1 MTDFLPVTV
10 VTVDT
15 VSVPV
20 VVVHAQGAL
29 TADLRAF
36 TPVVGS
42 LDVPAIVRPANSH
55 VASQLYSPALPRMRS
70 GWRSLTLIW
79 VGAATGVAA
88 LTVGLTAFVQWLI

>member
-42 LDVPAIVRPANSH
+42 LDVPATVRPANSH
-55 VASQLYSPALPRMRS
+55 VASQICSPMWPRLS
-70 GWRSLTLIW
+70 AGWRARVLVW
-79 VGAATGVAA
+79 VGAVTGVTA
-88 LTVGLTAFVQWLI
+88 LTVALTALVKWLA